1 MGFDGVFSVN
11 KETNYFWDSKKKPL
25 NHNPLEKRHTR
36 LTEGKIKNLS
46 GKEISNCLKE
56 YEKINE
62 IMGLLSTHSSLS
74 FASNMVPEVP
84 STASFF
90 ISKEFIPFL
99 LRSIRFNFIAC
110 LTVSH
115 QKEGLILSEF
125 CLKCLIFEVLNI
137 SPSAFKLAVFTPDV
151 PISIP
156 KEKVI

>member
-1 MGFDGVFSVN
+1 MKKN
-11 KETNYFWDSKKKPL
+11 KLPKWNLDEIYVGHNDPKIDKDLKKLSKLTNQFIDKWK
-25 NHNPLEKRHTR
+25 
-36 LTEGKIKNLS
+36 GKIKNLS

-84 STASFF
+84 STASFL

-99 LRSIRFNFIAC
+99 LRLIRFNFIAC

-115 QKEGLILSEF
+115 Q
-125 CLKCLIFEVLNI
+125 
-137 SPSAFKLAVFTPDV
+137 
-151 PISIP
+151 
-156 KEKVI
+156 